1 MVGLYFINNNKSV
14 DCFGLE
20 AAQAATPIVMLS
32 QLSLKDKDDKKVFSS
47 VMLRSLFG
55 KASENQTLGVHH
67 GAPPWRTPWG
77 PFR

>member
-55 KASENQTLGVHH
+55 KASENRLLESKMGP
-67 GAPPWRTPWG
+67 PPWRTLGG
-77 PFR
+77 PFQ